1 MSKVDL
7 RQCVI
12 DANVVLKLFVE
23 QPGSDQADVLF
34 ARLGTEPQA
43 RYYVPDLIYAECAS
57 ALAKYVRLKGMSAAS
72 ARKSM
77 KDLVGLGLVSVPT
90 VELVSETL
98 DVALKHQITGYD
110 ACYVVLAARLKVPLV
125 TADERLVNAIS
136 GTSYDLRLLSHI
148 GLNA

>member
-1 MSKVDL
+1 MSKADL
-7 RQCVI
+7 LQCVI

-23 QPGSDQADVLF
+23 QLGSDQADALF

-43 RYYVPDLIYAECAS
+43 RYYVPDLVYAECAS
-57 ALAKYVRLKGMSAAS
+57 ALANYVRLRGMSAAS

-77 KDLVGLGLVSVPT
+77 KDLIGLGLVTVPT
-90 VELVSETL
+90 VELVTEAL

-110 ACYVVLAARLKVPLV
+110 ACYVVLAGRLKVPLI
-125 TADERLVNAIS
+125 TADERLVNAVS
-136 GTSYDLRLLSHI
+136 GSSYDLRLLGQI